1 MTVRDPSM
9 SRPMTKPVSVL
20 IALAAALAIATMVR
34 AGHELPVYPSYY
46 PHEIAIETMPPER
59 AARLLLESKIQAYV
73 GPEPRFAGELP
84 TSIRAVESLGSFII
98 VLLNPALP
106 APTYAASTCG
116 AVETIV
122 RDMAGK
128 PGFVFHPYPV
138 TPFHGDYLH
147 YADLAEATKT
157 RFLRPAAETSAAPLV
172 NLRVKVGSA
181 LKNLVRPEWIAQG
194 PAWDVAIEEIG
205 AAELVA
211 ASMTSV
217 NGWLGP
223 PWMKTG
229 WFHAER
235 ILADA
240 IEDGDARARADA
252 AIERLEASDYRD
264 AVERINLQRELVTTL
279 TGSCRKLVA
288 GYTVKRQYFS
298 VEFTDGIENIGY
310 DSILGLNSPMFVR
323 TAKLKNFPWNGW
335 LMLGIDKAPDAA
347 WNPIAGF
354 DDGFGR
360 LLWSAVGDP
369 ALLPAPYDSGWM
381 LNRLSDVQSNSR
393 R

>member
-1 MTVRDPSM
+1 M

-106 APTYAASTCG
+106 APTNAASRCG

-128 PGFVFHPYPV
+128 PGFVFHPHPV

-181 LKNLVRPEWIAQG
+181 RKNLVRPEWIAPG

-264 AVERINLQRELVTTL
+264 SVERINLQRELVTTL

-310 DSILGLNSPMFVR
+310 DSIVGLNSPMFVR

-381 LNRLSDVQSNSR
+381 LNRFSDVQSNSR